1 MRGGVQCP
9 AKGVTV
15 PYRPKLALAAP
26 LLVAAPGGQTYAVQ
40 GQYIIPQSMPPVSC
54 LYHNVTAD
62 DDDYCEAHDRLDRP
76 GCITVINGNNQN
88 QTVG

>member
-1 MRGGVQCP
+1 MQCP

-40 GQYIIPQSMPPVSC
+40 GQYIIPHSVTPVSQSDP
-54 LYHNVTAD
+54 LHV
-62 DDDYCEAHDRLDRP
+62 
-76 GCITVINGNNQN
+76 Q
-88 QTVG
+88 